1 MNIKIIYF
9 IYISSVFSIGLDALN
24 IPLNSV
30 ELSTHNS
37 TDLGVNSL
45 SELFNEN
52 SYLEYNTRNWLPGI
66 TGHSIFWK
74 TSSKLIKSV
83 DFEMIIDD
91 EIFFHGDIPNDEE
104 IVKLPA
110 SWYSLSFL
118 IGHKLKSNNFG
129 IKFQTFSNLLY
140 SERTNGLITN
150 FYFNT
155 NINKKIQLDISL
167 QNSILLARNLNNQQ
181 SPKQLSFQL
190 QNNHFKVPI
199 SYGLGM
205 NLSNLENSFNLFLN
219 YDYEFFKFISS
230 MKYIK
235 DENLQFGGGVE
246 IIYTRWKF
254 SYSISNHLTS
264 TLGFPQMFSIQYNI

>member
-91 EIFFHGDIPNDEE
+91 EIFFHGN
-104 IVKLPA
+104 
-110 SWYSLSFL
+110 S
-118 IGHKLKSNNFG
+118 
-129 IKFQTFSNLLY
+129 
-140 SERTNGLITN
+140 
-150 FYFNT
+150 FYF
-155 NINKKIQLDISL
+155 
-167 QNSILLARNLNNQQ
+167 
-181 SPKQLSFQL
+181 SFY
-190 QNNHFKVPI
+190 F
-199 SYGLGM
+199 
-205 NLSNLENSFNLFLN
+205 
-219 YDYEFFKFISS
+219 
-230 MKYIK
+230 
-235 DENLQFGGGVE
+235 
-246 IIYTRWKF
+246 
-254 SYSISNHLTS
+254 
-264 TLGFPQMFSIQYNI
+264 